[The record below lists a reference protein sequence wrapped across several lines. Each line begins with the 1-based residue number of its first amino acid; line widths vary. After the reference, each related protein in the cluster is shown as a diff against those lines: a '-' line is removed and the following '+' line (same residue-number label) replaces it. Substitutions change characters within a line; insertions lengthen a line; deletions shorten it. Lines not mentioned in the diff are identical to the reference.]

1 MMKVDVAG
9 NCIFESAAVWITES
23 FIDFLS
29 FLFSSEKKKGGV
41 IDVVSSAI
49 YK

>member
-9 NCIFESAAVWITES
+9 NCIFENAAVWITES

-29 FLFSSEKKKGGV
+29 FLLSFEKKRW
-41 IDVVSSAI
+41 S
-49 YK
+49 Y